1 MSSNIS
7 QIPSNFCNK
16 TFNVLTNATNMFQS
30 SKIQSVP
37 DGFLS
42 NCPILTSVAN
52 MFHNCIYINSIGLNV
67 LYNCPNINNA
77 NSILYRTTSLNE
89 LLKESFLYNSTKIV
103 TFLEF
108 ARESGITGI
117 EANSF
122 FYRLDASVS
131 NKNFD
136 RSFQKCLSF
145 TGSALE
151 LWNLY
156 GSTTSSH
163 LYTFA
168 ESINIS
174 NYSSIPSSWK

>member
-1 MSSNIS
+1 M
-7 QIPSNFCNK
+7 
-16 TFNVLTNATNMFQS
+16 
-30 SKIQSVP
+30 
-37 DGFLS
+37 
-42 NCPILTSVAN
+42 
-52 MFHNCIYINSIGLNV
+52 
-67 LYNCPNINNA
+67 
-77 NSILYRTTSLNE
+77 
-89 LLKESFLYNSTKIV
+89 V
-103 TFLEF
+103 TFGEF

-131 NKNFD
+131 KKNFD
-136 RSFQKCLSF
+136 RSFQRCLSF